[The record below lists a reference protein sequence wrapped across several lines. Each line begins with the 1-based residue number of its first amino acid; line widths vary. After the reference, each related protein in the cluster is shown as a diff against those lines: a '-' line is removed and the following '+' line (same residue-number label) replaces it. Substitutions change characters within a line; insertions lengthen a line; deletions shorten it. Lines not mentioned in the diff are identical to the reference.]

1 MKITVS
7 HLRAIIG
14 EESRRMR
21 ATRGGKRLREAT
33 RDPRNLESDLLE
45 LAPGETL
52 ELETFGGGDYDPGR
66 LRRRRLLITR
76 VDDEDGSMYDL
87 EDEGT
92 VPQFT
97 ITSYS
102 AGDTSNIEADLRKA
116 GLTMDDIDT
125 VVETLNQMSR

>member
-7 HLRAIIG
+7 HLKAIIG

-66 LRRRRLLITR
+66 LLITR
-76 VDDEDGSMYDL
+76 VDDEDGSMYDS

-97 ITSYS
+97 ITSYTMGG
-102 AGDTSNIEADLRKA
+102 AGNIEADLRKA